1 MDMEGVL
8 ISPLEGEP
16 RLRGGR
22 NILLLLLLSLLLHL
36 LLALLLTT
44 TLRDWWQPPPPPP
57 VRWIEVV
64 EPPAPAPPKRTLPI
78 VETPEIPESP
88 PPKRPEARAER
99 TLHKQ
104 GTNEEAAA
112 PEEGTIRQIPMA
124 PPPPSKAAPPA
135 KATPPAKEAA
145 PSQPRPQPPA
155 KAVQAH
161 PPATP
166 KIPEGDLLPA
176 PTLETPTSAPPRLEE
191 VMPPPS
197 PPSAPAT
204 PPRRGV
210 ELVPSW
216 PSQVYQ
222 PYMAPRPGA
231 RAQAPD
237 LGNRVIPLE
246 TQDDRLVS
254 YFLKIKRQIEF
265 IWDYPREAA
274 MRGESGSCTIQFTIL
289 KDGRLAEP
297 PKLVRS
303 SNFTALDREAL
314 GAVADGAPYPPIP
327 DRLSTDSLTVTGQFL
342 YILHT
347 NPFIR

>member
-1 MDMEGVL
+1 MDTDGLL

-16 RLRGGR
+16 HPRGR
-22 NILLLLLLSLLLHL
+22 RDILLLLLLSLLLHL
-36 LLALLLTT
+36 VLALLLTT
-44 TLRDWWQPPPPPP
+44 TLRDWWRPPPPPP

-64 EPPAPAPPKRTLPI
+64 EPPPEPAPPRRTLPI
-78 VETPEIPESP
+78 VETPEIEESP

-99 TLHKQ
+99 TLRKQ
-104 GTNEEAAA
+104 GTNREAAA

-124 PPPPSKAAPPA
+124 PPPPAKARPTPKVAPKPAAPPQPRPRPPA
-135 KATPPAKEAA
+135 KAARAK
-145 PSQPRPQPPA
+145 
-155 KAVQAH
+155 

-166 KIPEGDLLPA
+166 EIPEGDLLPA
-176 PTLETPTSAPPRLEE
+176 PTLETPSTAPPRPEE

-216 PSQVYQ
+216 ASPVYQ

-237 LGNRVIPLE
+237 PGHRVIPLE
-246 TQDDRLVS
+246 TQDDRFVS

-265 IWDYPREAA
+265 IWSYPREAA
-274 MRGESGSCTIQFTIL
+274 MRGESGSCVIQFTIL
-289 KDGRLAEP
+289 KDGRLAGP
-297 PKLVRS
+297 PQLLRS
-303 SNFTALDREAL
+303 SRFTALDREAL

-327 DRLSTDSLTVTGQFL
+327 ERLATESLTVTGQFQ